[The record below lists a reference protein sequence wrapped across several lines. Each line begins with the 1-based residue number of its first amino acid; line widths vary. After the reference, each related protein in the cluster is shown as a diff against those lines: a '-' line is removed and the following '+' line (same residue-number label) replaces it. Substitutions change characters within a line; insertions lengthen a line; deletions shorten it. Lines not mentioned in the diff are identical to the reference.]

1 MKVWKNPQG
10 TKVIR
15 GEDRGQSRK
24 SSLQFA
30 LPRPAGVISRL
41 WPFTFQRQGPVGPTI
56 ATDHVRIT
64 ALWNFV
70 RVSHAL
76 SPLTLFRLATC
87 IARVHLL
94 QIVWSSFSPLIL
106 AGQAIITVE
115 CHLVDGWSADR
126 FQQAKLWW
134 VRSLSYCQFMWETW
148 NLDILLCMFF
158 HLFFCSI
165 LVLRWSFSWLLIDGF
180 DLSWLH
186 SCYWTIDQLKK
197 LIHGGG
203 GNFYF
208 CHNFFLKNIFK
219 ISRIL

>member
-1 MKVWKNPQG
+1 MKVWKNPEG

-15 GEDRGQSRK
+15 GQSRQ

-41 WPFTFQRQGPVGPTI
+41 WPLTFERQGPVGPTI

-76 SPLTLFRLATC
+76 SPLNPFQACNMHSTSAPSPN
-87 IARVHLL
+87 RV
-94 QIVWSSFSPLIL
+94 VFFFSLIL
-106 AGQAIITVE
+106 AGQTIITVE
-115 CHLVDGWSADR
+115 WHLVDGWSTDR

-148 NLDILLCMFF
+148 NLDILLCIFF
-158 HLFFCSI
+158 HLF
-165 LVLRWSFSWLLIDGF
+165 
-180 DLSWLH
+180 
-186 SCYWTIDQLKK
+186 
-197 LIHGGG
+197 
-203 GNFYF
+203 
-208 CHNFFLKNIFK
+208 IFVQFWFWDEA
-219 ISRIL
+219 SRSY